1 MKRSEPTDY
10 SADELARATRRLDMA
25 LADWHGELSERMEM
39 GSAELMVLARLAMD
53 DTIGPSELAHSL
65 HVTTGA
71 MTALLDRL
79 AERGHVVR
87 EPHPSDRR
95 RVVLRLTPEAH
106 DAART
111 QLRPMIAEIGDLAR
125 RLSPGERRTVGR
137 FLDDLTAIVQRDAG
151 APPSSS
157 RASSQPSAP
166 ASSLPASSRAA
177 RRKDAP

>member
-10 SADELARATRRLDMA
+10 SADELAKATRRLDMA

-79 AERGHVVR
+79 AERGHWCASR
-87 EPHPSDRR
+87 TPRSPQGSPSPYPGGSRRGSHTAAADDRGDRR
-95 RVVLRLTPEAH
+95 S
-106 DAART
+106 
-111 QLRPMIAEIGDLAR
+111 RPDGFHPA
-125 RLSPGERRTVGR
+125 S
-137 FLDDLTAIVQRDAG
+137 G
-151 APPSSS
+151 APSG
-157 RASSQPSAP
+157 ASSTI
-166 ASSLPASSRAA
+166 
-177 RRKDAP
+177 